1 MTGDTMRAIHDLRR
15 SLTAVATTCDAILYA
30 PQAQAGNAT
39 QALRRLPGL
48 LDRLAVRLDRVRL
61 ALQEEGRR

>member
-15 SLTAVATTCDAILYA
+15 SLTAVATCDAILYP

-61 ALQEEGRR
+61 ALREEDQP